1 MRVRALGVAGGEE
14 PGRGLTSFL
23 IDDHLALDAG
33 HLTGAL
39 SLEEQAGVERILL
52 THAHL
57 DHVKDVAFLAD
68 NMLERRAHPVTVA
81 GTAPIIDA
89 LKTHLLNDV
98 LWPNFTALPSPE
110 APVLRLEPLPEGR
123 PVCFGSYTVHAVS
136 VSHAVPTV
144 GYLIGRAGRTLVY
157 AADSG
162 PTNALWK
169 AVVADAGVRAVI
181 LEASFPNRMESLARV
196 SGHLTPSML
205 RGELGKL
212 GKVRVPVY
220 VTHVKAGY
228 FSEVEREI
236 GALGVAGVRLLA
248 PGDTFEI

>member
-1 MRVRALGVAGGEE
+1 MRVRALGVAGGEV

-57 DHVKDVAFLAD
+57 DHMKDVAFLAD
-68 NMLERRAHPVTVA
+68 NMLERRADPVIVA
-81 GTAPIIDA
+81 GTAPILDA

-98 LWPNFTALPSPE
+98 LWPDFTVLPSPE
-110 APVLRLEPLPEGR
+110 APVLRLEPIPEGR
-123 PVCFGSYTVHAVS
+123 PVWFGSYTVHAVS

-144 GYLIGRAGRTLVY
+144 GYLIARAGRTLVY
-157 AADSG
+157 AGDSG
-162 PTNALWK
+162 PTDELWK

-181 LEASFPNRMESLARV
+181 VEASFPNRMESLARV

-205 RGELGKL
+205 REELGKL
-212 GKVRVPVY
+212 GREGVPVY
-220 VTHVKAGY
+220 VAHVKAGY
-228 FSEVEREI
+228 LSEVEREVN
-236 GALGVAGVRLLA
+236 ALGVDGVRFLS
-248 PGDTFEI
+248 PGDTIEI